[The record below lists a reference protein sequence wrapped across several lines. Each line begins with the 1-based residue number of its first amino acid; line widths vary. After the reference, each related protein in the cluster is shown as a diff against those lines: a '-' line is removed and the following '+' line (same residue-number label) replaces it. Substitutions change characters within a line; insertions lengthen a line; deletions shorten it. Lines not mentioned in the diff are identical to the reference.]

1 MRRYDKSL
9 GSDDSYRQWDLR
21 LNKALSFGADTWVFG
36 GGYGRTLDDAEVV
49 TSSFTLGGARELSG
63 FRRDALSGQNYSLGR
78 IVYYRRLTE
87 RSFLPLDFPLY
98 LGGSIERG
106 RIWNNDNEYDS
117 GYINAASLMIGF
129 DTPLGPLTFSYGIND
144 ENFKAFYLN
153 SGRTSER
160 SSGDQ
165 RQQLARLGLL
175 PRVAVRHHQAQDA
188 AGLVEIA
195 AVDAGAGPVQAG
207 RGLLRRHRGRLW
219 LVEFEVFVLGDI
231 RQFMEIALE
240 RQGLL
245 RRFRLA
251 GSGAARQ
258 VGVVQGFSR
267 APQSR
272 SRSRLRSPKPSAPED
287 ASGCCKTG
295 GSASGRSLQ
304 SSSLVVAAGVSVAG
318 ICSSAG

>member
-1 MRRYDKSL
+1 VNFPHEGEEIGLTMRRYDKSL

-153 SGRTSER
+153 
-160 SSGDQ
+160 
-165 RQQLARLGLL
+165 LG
-175 PRVAVRHHQAQDA
+175 QN
-188 AGLVEIA
+188 
-195 AVDAGAGPVQAG
+195 
-207 RGLLRRHRGRLW
+207 
-219 LVEFEVFVLGDI
+219 F
-231 RQFMEIALE
+231 
-240 RQGLL
+240 
-245 RRFRLA
+245 
-251 GSGAARQ
+251 
-258 VGVVQGFSR
+258 
-267 APQSR
+267 
-272 SRSRLRSPKPSAPED
+272 
-287 ASGCCKTG
+287 
-295 GSASGRSLQ
+295 
-304 SSSLVVAAGVSVAG
+304 
-318 ICSSAG
+318 